1 MTLDELNR
9 KFAEVPARHKEVSI
23 IASMDDEPARPSRRL
38 MDIALKAC
46 AAAMDVALPIYE
58 GRASKEPHWFD
69 TWPGEHYRLLAALV
83 RTLNPKTV
91 IEIGTFT
98 GMGTLALAQE
108 LQPSGTLT
116 TFDLLAW
123 NSFADTWLAPS
134 DFAAGRVRQVLHDIS
149 TPGGIAPHRALFE
162 SADLIFVD
170 GPKDGHH
177 GGEHPRQPEH
187 VEPVARCGRHVRR
200 HPRREH
206 DRHLAPHRPQPKMDL
221 TSFGHWSGTG
231 LIDWNGTSDL

>member
-38 MDIALKAC
+38 MEIALKAC
-46 AAAMDVALPIYE
+46 AAAMDVALPIYA
-58 GRASKEPHWFD
+58 GRPSNEPHWFD
-69 TWPGEHYRLLAALV
+69 TWPGEHYRMLAALV

-98 GMGTLALAQE
+98 GMGTLALAQD
-108 LQPSGTLT
+108 LQPSGRLV

-123 NSFADTWLAPS
+123 NSFADSWLAPS
-134 DFAAGRVRQVLHDIS
+134 DFATGRVQQVLHDIS
-149 TPGGIAPHRALFE
+149 APGGIERHRALFE

-170 GPKDGHH
+170 GPKDGRT
-177 GGEHPRQPEH
+177 EADILVNLATLNLSPDVVIVFDDIR
-187 VEPVARCGRHVRR
+187 VINMIDIWRRIVR
-200 HPRREH
+200 
-206 DRHLAPHRPQPKMDL
+206 PKMDL
-221 TSFGHWSGTG
+221 SSFGHWSGTG

>member
-38 MDIALKAC
+38 MDIALQAVSV
-46 AAAMDVALPIYE
+46 AIDVALPIYE

-83 RTLNPKTV
+83 RTLKPKTV

-123 NSFADTWLAPS
+123 NSFADTWLAPA
-134 DFAAGRVRQVLHDIS
+134 DFAEGRVRQVLHDIS
-149 TPGGIAPHRALFE
+149 TPGGIEPHRALFE

-170 GPKDGHH
+170 GPKDGRT
-177 GGEHPRQPEH
+177 EADILVNLSTLNLSRD
-187 VEPVARCGRHVRR
+187 VVVVFDDIRVVNMIDIWRR
-200 HPRREH
+200 I
-206 DRHLAPHRPQPKMDL
+206 AQPKMDL

>member
-38 MDIALKAC
+38 MDIALQAC
-46 AAAMDVALPIYE
+46 SVAMDVALPVYE
-58 GRASKEPHWFD
+58 GRASREPHWFD

-98 GMGTLALAQE
+98 GMGTLALAQD

-123 NSFADTWLAPS
+123 NSFPDTWLAPS
-134 DFAAGRVRQVLHDIS
+134 DFAEGRVRQVLHDIS
-149 TPGGIAPHRALFE
+149 TPGGIEPHRALFE

-170 GPKDGHH
+170 GPKDGRT
-177 GGEHPRQPEH
+177 EADILVNLATLNLSRD
-187 VEPVARCGRHVRR
+187 VVIVFDDIRVVNMIDIWRR
-200 HPRREH
+200 IG
-206 DRHLAPHRPQPKMDL
+206 QPKMDL

-231 LIDWNGTSDL
+231 LIDWNGRSGL

>member
-38 MDIALKAC
+38 MDIALQAC
-46 AAAMDVALPIYE
+46 SAAMDVALPIYE

-98 GMGTLALAQE
+98 GMGTLALAQD

-123 NSFADTWLAPS
+123 DSFADTWLAPA
-134 DFAAGRVRQVLHDIS
+134 DFTGGRVRQVLHDIS
-149 TPGGIAPHRALFE
+149 TPGGIEPHRALFE

-170 GPKDGHH
+170 GPKDGRT
-177 GGEHPRQPEH
+177 EADILANLTTLKLSRD
-187 VEPVARCGRHVRR
+187 VVIVFDDIRVVNMIDIWRRVA
-200 HPRREH
+200 
-206 DRHLAPHRPQPKMDL
+206 QPKMDL

>member
-38 MDIALKAC
+38 MDIALQAVSV
-46 AAAMDVALPIYE
+46 AIDVALPIYE

-83 RTLNPKTV
+83 RTLKPKTV

-98 GMGTLALAQE
+98 GMGTLALAQD

-123 NSFADTWLAPS
+123 NSFADTWLAPA
-134 DFAAGRVRQVLHDIS
+134 DFSEGRVRQVLHDIS
-149 TPGGIAPHRALFE
+149 TPGGIEPHRALFE

-170 GPKDGHH
+170 GPKDGWT
-177 GGEHPRQPEH
+177 EADILVNLSTLNLSRD
-187 VEPVARCGRHVRR
+187 VVIVFDDIRVVNMIDIWRRVA
-200 HPRREH
+200 
-206 DRHLAPHRPQPKMDL
+206 QPKMDL

>member
-1 MTLDELNR
+1 MTVDELNR

-38 MDIALKAC
+38 MDIALQAC
-46 AAAMDVALPIYE
+46 SVAMDVALPIYE
-58 GRASKEPHWFD
+58 GRTSKEPHWFD

-98 GMGTLALAQE
+98 GMGTLALAQD

-123 NSFADTWLAPS
+123 DSFPDTWLAPS
-134 DFAAGRVRQVLHDIS
+134 DFAGGRVRQVLHDIS
-149 TPGGIAPHRALFE
+149 TPGGIEPHRALFE

-170 GPKDGHH
+170 GPKDGRT
-177 GGEHPRQPEH
+177 EADILANLSTLNLSRDA
-187 VEPVARCGRHVRR
+187 VIVFDDIRVVNMIDIWRR
-200 HPRREH
+200 I
-206 DRHLAPHRPQPKMDL
+206 AQPKMDL

>member
-38 MDIALKAC
+38 MDIALKAVSV
-46 AAAMDVALPIYE
+46 AIDVALPIYE
-58 GRASKEPHWFD
+58 GRASREPHWFD

-83 RTLNPKTV
+83 RTLKPKTV

-123 NSFADTWLAPS
+123 NSFADTWLAPA
-134 DFAAGRVRQVLHDIS
+134 DFSEGRVRQVLHDIS
-149 TPGGIAPHRALFE
+149 TPGGIEPHRALFE

-170 GPKDGHH
+170 GPKDGRT
-177 GGEHPRQPEH
+177 EADILVNLSTLNLSRDA
-187 VEPVARCGRHVRR
+187 VVVFDDIRVVNMIDIWRRVA
-200 HPRREH
+200 
-206 DRHLAPHRPQPKMDL
+206 QPKMDL

>member
-46 AAAMDVALPIYE
+46 SAAMDVALPIYE

-69 TWPGEHYRLLAALV
+69 TWPGEHYRFLAALV

-98 GMGTLALAQE
+98 GMGTLALAQD

-123 NSFADTWLAPS
+123 NSFPDTWLAAS
-134 DFAAGRVRQVLHDIS
+134 DFEGGRVRQVLHDIS
-149 TPGGIAPHRALFE
+149 APGGIEPHRALFE

-170 GPKDGHH
+170 GPKDGRT
-177 GGEHPRQPEH
+177 EADILVNLSTLKLSRD
-187 VEPVARCGRHVRR
+187 VVIVFDDIRVINMIDIWRR
-200 HPRREH
+200 IG
-206 DRHLAPHRPQPKMDL
+206 QPKMDL

-231 LIDWNGTSDL
+231 LIDWNGTADL

>member
-1 MTLDELNR
+1 MTLDELNQ
-9 KFAEVPARHKEVSI
+9 KFAAVPARHKEVSI

-38 MDIALKAC
+38 VEVAL
-46 AAAMDVALPIYE
+46 AASSVAMDVALPIYE

-83 RTLNPKTV
+83 RSLNPKTV

-123 NSFADTWLAPS
+123 DSFSDTWLAPS

-149 TPGGIAPHRALFE
+149 APGGIAPHCALFE
-162 SADLIFVD
+162 SAELIFVD
-170 GPKDGHH
+170 GPKDGIT
-177 GGEHPRQPEH
+177 EANILANLATLNLSRE
-187 VEPVARCGRHVRR
+187 VVVVFDDIRVVNMIDIWRRIGR
-200 HPRREH
+200 
-206 DRHLAPHRPQPKMDL
+206 PKMDL

-231 LIDWNGTSDL
+231 LVDWNGTSGL

>member
-9 KFAEVPARHKEVSI
+9 KFAEVPARHKEASI

-38 MDIALKAC
+38 MQAALNAC

-98 GMGTLALAQE
+98 GMGTLALAQD
-108 LQPSGTLT
+108 LPPSGTLT

-123 NSFADTWLAPS
+123 NSFPDTWLAPS
-134 DFAAGRVRQVLHDIS
+134 DFAVGRVRQVLHDIS
-149 TPGGIAPHRALFE
+149 APGGIEPHRALFE

-170 GPKDGHH
+170 GPKDGQTEK
-177 GGEHPRQPEH
+177 GILANLATLNLSRD
-187 VEPVARCGRHVRR
+187 VVVMFDDIRVVNMIDIWRRIAR
-200 HPRREH
+200 
-206 DRHLAPHRPQPKMDL
+206 PKMDL

-231 LIDWNGTSDL
+231 LIDWNGTSGL

>member
-1 MTLDELNR
+1 MTVDELNQ

-38 MDIALKAC
+38 MDIALQAC
-46 AAAMDVALPIYE
+46 SAAMDVALPIYE

-98 GMGTLALAQE
+98 GMGTLALAQD

-123 NSFADTWLAPS
+123 NSFPDTWLAPS

-149 TPGGIAPHRALFE
+149 TPGGIEPHRALFE

-170 GPKDGHH
+170 GPKDGRT
-177 GGEHPRQPEH
+177 EADILANLATLNLSRD
-187 VEPVARCGRHVRR
+187 VVIVFDDIRVVNMIDIWRR
-200 HPRREH
+200 IG
-206 DRHLAPHRPQPKMDL
+206 QPKMDL

-231 LIDWNGTSDL
+231 LIDWNGRSDL

>member
-1 MTLDELNR
+1 MTVDELNR

-38 MDIALKAC
+38 MGIALQAVS
-46 AAAMDVALPIYE
+46 AAIDVALPIYE

-83 RTLNPKTV
+83 RTLKPKTV

-108 LQPSGTLT
+108 LQGTLT

-123 NSFADTWLAPS
+123 NSFADTWLAPA
-134 DFAAGRVRQVLHDIS
+134 DFSEGRVRQVLHDIS
-149 TPGGIAPHRALFE
+149 TPGGIEPHRALFE

-170 GPKDGHH
+170 GPKDGRT
-177 GGEHPRQPEH
+177 EADILVNLSTLNLSRD
-187 VEPVARCGRHVRR
+187 VVVVFDDIRVVNMIDIWRRVA
-200 HPRREH
+200 
-206 DRHLAPHRPQPKMDL
+206 QPKMDL

>member
-1 MTLDELNR
+1 MTLDELNQ
-9 KFAEVPARHKEVSI
+9 KFAAVPARHKEVSI

-38 MDIALKAC
+38 MEVAL
-46 AAAMDVALPIYE
+46 AASSVAMDVALPIYE

-83 RTLNPKTV
+83 RSLNPKTV

-123 NSFADTWLAPS
+123 DSFSDTWLAPS

-149 TPGGIAPHRALFE
+149 APGGIAPHCALFE
-162 SADLIFVD
+162 SAELIFVD
-170 GPKDGHH
+170 GPKDGIT
-177 GGEHPRQPEH
+177 EANILANLVTLNLSRE
-187 VEPVARCGRHVRR
+187 VVVVFDDIRVVNMIDIWRRIGR
-200 HPRREH
+200 
-206 DRHLAPHRPQPKMDL
+206 PKMDL

-231 LIDWNGTSDL
+231 LVDWNATSGL